1 MTTQHNDT
9 EDRAIIQALIQQGV
23 DYAVAED
30 KAFMAK
36 DVKAEGIAHG
46 GLQATEK
53 ALALVLGTDV
63 AQAAELI
70 LTATD

>member
-1 MTTQHNDT
+1 MNQYDDT
-9 EDRAIIQALIQQGV
+9 EDRAIIAALVAQGV
-23 DYAVAED
+23 DYAVAQD
-30 KAFMAK
+30 KAFMAN

-63 AQAAELI
+63 EHAAQMI
-70 LTATD
+70 LTAQ